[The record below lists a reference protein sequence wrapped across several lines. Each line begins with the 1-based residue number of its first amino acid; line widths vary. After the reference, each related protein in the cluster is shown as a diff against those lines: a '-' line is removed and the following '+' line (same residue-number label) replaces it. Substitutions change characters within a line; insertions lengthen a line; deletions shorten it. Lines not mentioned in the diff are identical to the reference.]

1 MLGSLD
7 IVIFV
12 LIVSAGML
20 AFVVLYNLNNININ
34 ERKREL
40 ATIKVL
46 GFYDGEVSAYVY
58 RENIL
63 LTIIGTGVGVLFGI
77 LLHRYII
84 VTVEIDL
91 CMFGR
96 NIDWPS
102 YLYSI
107 LFTFGFSFIVNVFM
121 HFKLKKIDM
130 VESLKSVE

>member
-1 MLGSLD
+1 M
-7 IVIFV
+7 
-12 LIVSAGML
+12 
-20 AFVVLYNLNNININ
+20 
-34 ERKREL
+34 
-40 ATIKVL
+40 
-46 GFYDGEVSAYVY
+46 Y

-63 LTIIGTGVGVLFGI
+63 LTVIGSAVGVLFGI

-84 VTVEIDL
+84 VTVEIDI

-96 NIDWPS
+96 NINGMS

-107 LFTFGFSFIVNVFM
+107 LFTFGFSLIVNIFM